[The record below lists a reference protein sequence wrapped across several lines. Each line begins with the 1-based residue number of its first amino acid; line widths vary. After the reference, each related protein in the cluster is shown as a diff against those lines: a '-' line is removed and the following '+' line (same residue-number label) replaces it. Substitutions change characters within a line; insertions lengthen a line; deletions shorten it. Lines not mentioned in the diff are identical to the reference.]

1 MESSLVSVIIPTRN
15 RAHYLP
21 QALDS
26 VYAQRYQHF
35 EILLVDDGSTDHTA
49 DIAKGYDTRLRYF
62 RQSRKGVSA
71 ARNLALSEAKGRYVA
86 FLDDDDWWT
95 PDKLQKQVAYLDA
108 HADCGWITSGFCMVD
123 AEGKP
128 REHGLIVPQHKQVG
142 VHEVALFVFMIPSAT
157 MVRTDWLRDVG
168 GFPDGV
174 RISEDYHLWAQLAM
188 RGSGHVLADALTCFR
203 IHSGNTKLPFR
214 EHLRQNRK
222 VLDRLFAQ
230 VDEKKALALRP
241 MYERNLQRIIRDN
254 LLRDK
259 KYFSYLC
266 FLITERLRRV
276 S

>member
-26 VYAQRYQHF
+26 VYAQQYPHF
-35 EILLVDDGSTDHTA
+35 EILLVDDGSTDNTA

-95 PDKLQKQVAYLDA
+95 PDKLQKQVAYLYA
-108 HADCGWITSGFCMVD
+108 HTDCGWITSGFRMVD

-128 REHGLIVPQHKQVG
+128 REHGLIVPQHQQVG

-188 RGSGHVLADALTCFR
+188 RGNGHVIAEALTCFR
-203 IHSGNTKLPFR
+203 IHSGNTKLPYR
-214 EHLRQNRK
+214 EHVRQNRR
-222 VLDRLFAQ
+222 VLDKLFAQ
-230 VDEKKALALRP
+230 ADAADGLMPRAL
-241 MYERNLQRIIRDN
+241 YERNLQRIIRDN
-254 LLRDK
+254 LLRDR
-259 KYFSYLC
+259 KYLSYLC
-266 FLITERLRRV
+266 FCISERLRGL